1 MAAADVPPAPA
12 GAAAAAAA
20 PAAPAV
26 PTVPLSVLVRR
37 AVHKVYAD
45 LQQLADL

>member
-1 MAAADVPPAPA
+1 MAAAAALPAPQ
-12 GAAAAAAA
+12 AAAAAAA
-20 PAAPAV
+20 VAPAV
-26 PTVPLSVLVRR
+26 PTVPLGVLVRR